1 MVYSLAVNSNVLQD
15 IMVKGNKNE
24 KSDLIRLAMQFV
36 EARNPGLCFDPES
49 WNFIRGK
56 EFEGNLNEIQE
67 LFLNPTKAANHN
79 SPSLLS
85 QLGHI
90 ATHTG
95 MNFLFFFLDVCTFF
109 VSFITIIY
117 N

>member
-79 SPSLLS
+79 NPSLLS

-90 ATHTG
+90 ATHTC
-95 MNFLFFFLDVCTFF
+95 MNFLFFF
-109 VSFITIIY
+109 
-117 N
+117 

>member
-15 IMVKGNKNE
+15 IMVKGNKIE

-95 MNFLFFFLDVCTFF
+95 MNFLLFFFRCVYIFCIFY
-109 VSFITIIY
+109 Y
-117 N
+117 NYI